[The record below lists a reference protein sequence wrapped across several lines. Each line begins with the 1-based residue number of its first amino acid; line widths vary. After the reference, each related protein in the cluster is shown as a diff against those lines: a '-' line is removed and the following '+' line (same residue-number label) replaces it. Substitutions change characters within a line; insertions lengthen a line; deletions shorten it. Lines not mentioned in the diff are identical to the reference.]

1 MKKSLLTMIAAAI
14 SLCTMAATS
23 TPEGFTDDLDA
34 AIAASKKSGKTVYAV
49 FSGSDW
55 CYWCKVLEEGY
66 LSKKDFVKEAS
77 KKLELVF
84 IDTPRDKSVLS
95 EKAREN
101 NPALVKKYGIRGFPT
116 VMFIAQDGSGAKA
129 SRPAKNIS
137 PKEYAKQLAK
147 EANAFAKENKAT
159 PK

>member
-1 MKKSLLTMIAAAI
+1 MIAAAI

-23 TPEGFTDDLDA
+23 TPKGVTDDLDA

-55 CYWCKVLEEGY
+55 CYWCKVLEQGY

-84 IDTPRDKSVLS
+84 IDTPRDKSRLS
-95 EKAREN
+95 DKAREN

-129 SRPAKNIS
+129 SRPAKNVS

-147 EANAFAKENKAT
+147 EAKAFAKTNKAS
-159 PK
+159 KK